1 MPLLE
6 ISVIPLGTN
15 IPNIGELV
23 TQSCKVI
30 DGKQLEYRVTPTST
44 IIKGNLDDLLTI
56 VKQMHSAPFKS
67 GVDRV
72 ITSVK
77 IDERHDK
84 SSDMEDMVEEVID
97 EM

>member
-6 ISVIPLGTN
+6 ISVIPVGTDN
-15 IPNIGELV
+15 PSIGELV
-23 TQSCKVI
+23 TESCKNVK
-30 DGKQLEYRVTPTST
+30 GKQLQYRITPTST
-44 IIKGNLDDLLTI
+44 IIEGQLDDLLD
-56 VKQMHSAPFKS
+56 VAKKMHNAPFKS

-72 ITSVK
+72 ITSMK

-84 SSDMEDMVEEVID
+84 RSDMEDMIEEVID